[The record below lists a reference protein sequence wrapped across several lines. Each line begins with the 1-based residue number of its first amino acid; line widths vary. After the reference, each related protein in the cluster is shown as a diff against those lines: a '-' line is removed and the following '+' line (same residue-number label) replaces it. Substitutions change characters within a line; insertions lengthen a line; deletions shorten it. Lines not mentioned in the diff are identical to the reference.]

1 MAAVKESVGPGFAAR
16 FDPAKT
22 NGSRPLSPQQSL
34 AAITPRPGVRVD
46 LVAAEPLVADPV
58 ALAFGADGRLWAA
71 EMADSPSGPTDGKFD
86 PGGRVVSLR
95 DSDGGGAF
103 DTSTVFLDGL
113 PFPTGLVPWRKG
125 MLICA
130 APDILYA
137 EDADGDGRADKVEKL
152 YSGSRHSEVG
162 RRPRLAE
169 RLAAEHGDA
178 TPRLESPSGGPR
190 TAGKSGLGVP
200 ATARPA
206 ARPGRPRRTGSTS
219 QGRHCGHFD

>member
-16 FDPAKT
+16 FDTAKT

-95 DSDGGGAF
+95 DSAG
-103 DTSTVFLDGL
+103 
-113 PFPTGLVPWRKG
+113 
-125 MLICA
+125 
-130 APDILYA
+130 
-137 EDADGDGRADKVEKL
+137 
-152 YSGSRHSEVG
+152 GSR
-162 RRPRLAE
+162 RR
-169 RLAAEHGDA
+169 
-178 TPRLESPSGGPR
+178 GPR
-190 TAGKSGLGVP
+190 P
-200 ATARPA
+200 AETPACRISPRPC
-206 ARPGRPRRTGSTS
+206 RPPRS
-219 QGRHCGHFD
+219 